1 MQQSKDESPSQPGC
15 PAVENP
21 LNALVRLYEEQL
33 EICTRLETVA
43 DSLGGDVDVQACG
56 VLAAEIGSSMAFLH
70 RFEEEV
76 FHPLVADRAGD
87 RKQTL
92 QTVERLSDEHYSDQ
106 GYAEEIVELL
116 SALRQGSR
124 QIDMERAGYMLR
136 GFFESVRR
144 HTRFELDHVVQQ
156 AREDL
161 SAEDLQDLGEK
172 LEEHR
177 MMAPV
182 ACTVT
187 RVKIRNR
194 RRV

>member
-1 MQQSKDESPSQPGC
+1 MQQSNDDSPSQKGC

-21 LNALVRLYEEQL
+21 LTALVRLYEEQL
-33 EICTRLETVA
+33 EICGRLESVA
-43 DSLGGDVDVQACG
+43 DSLPADIDVQACG
-56 VLAAEIGSSMAFLH
+56 VLAAEIRSSMAFLH

-76 FHPLVADRAGD
+76 FHPLVAERAVDRS
-87 RKQTL
+87 KNL
-92 QTVERLSDEHYSDQ
+92 QTFERLSDEHFSDQ
-106 GYAEEIVELL
+106 GYAEEIIELL

-144 HTRFELDHVVQQ
+144 HTRFELDHVVNQ
-156 AREDL
+156 ARENL
-161 SAEDLQDLGEK
+161 SAEDLKDLGEK
-172 LEEHR
+172 LEVHR

-194 RRV
+194 RRD